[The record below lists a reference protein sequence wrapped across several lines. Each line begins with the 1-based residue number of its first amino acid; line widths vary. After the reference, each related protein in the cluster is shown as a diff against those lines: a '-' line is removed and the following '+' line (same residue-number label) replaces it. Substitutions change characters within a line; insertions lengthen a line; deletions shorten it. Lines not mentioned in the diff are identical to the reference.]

1 MGYWKTD
8 SEGVKTISYPR
19 NGVAKLSEQRKT
31 PEVIDPLFD
40 PFENMDIYAN
50 EKGLVTKAGGNG
62 NPDADP
68 EVLVARGN
76 LDHDWGLAHIR
87 GFEWQ
92 RNIKSPYKET
102 WNSEATLLPYN
113 ATMQDFDN
121 RIRVWDYSYTTGDW
135 RGGMVACTVHFS
147 EPVWVTG
154 RSDWLSGYP
163 GSPRLKVICDE
174 PGKSAVT
181 IYLTYKS
188 TDFYTDNSSPFYDQN
203 YHTEVEGQYNAMD
216 NGGYHDDYISSINVT
231 NGGSGYVYA
240 PKISFGPDDS
250 AQLPLELPRAYA
262 VVKDG
267 EVTSINIIHGGSGY
281 NYHLVPTVVFDN
293 TGTGPPG
300 GPDGGN
306 AHATAIRTNRG
317 DLSKGM
323 THKEFCNQYLYPNGS
338 SSITFSGWAEDYV
351 GFPETFWAPGT
362 TFSIPENA
370 IDLNGADITEGT
382 SELGPPVITT
392 NSALRGSNAGKLTVF
407 HQLGEG
413 WVYN

>member
-8 SEGVKTISYPR
+8 SEGRKKILYPR

-40 PFENMDIYAN
+40 PFENIYAN

-76 LDHDWGLAHIR
+76 LDHEWGLAHIR

-163 GSPRLKVICDE
+163 GSPRLKVIFDE
-174 PGKSAVT
+174 PGRSAVT
-181 IYLTYKS
+181 KYLYYKS
-188 TDFYTDNSSPFYDQN
+188 TDFYTDNSSPFYDQY
-203 YHTEVEGQYNAMD
+203 YHTEVAGYNSTYLAPPTA
-216 NGGYHDDYISSINVT
+216 YDDFISSINVT
-231 NGGSGYVYA
+231 NGGSGYTAPPEIIISDQGNPSIGYA
-240 PKISFGPDDS
+240 ELDAKAS
-250 AQLPLELPRAYA
+250 AVIVDGA
-262 VVKDG
+262 V
-267 EVTSINIIHGGSGY
+267 SHININFAGKGY
-281 NYHLVPTVVFDN
+281 TAVPLITFNN
-293 TGTGPPG
+293 TGTGG
-300 GPDGGN
+300 GG
-306 AHATAIRTNRG
+306 AAATAIRINRG
-317 DLSKGM
+317 DGTKGM
-323 THKEFCNQYLYPNGS
+323 TNKQYRNQYLYPNGS
-338 SSITFSGWAEDYV
+338 SSITFVAEEPSWVLD
-351 GFPETFWAPGT
+351 FPEFMWSPGT
-362 TFSIPENA
+362 TFAIPENA
-370 IDLNGADITEGT
+370 IDLNGGTITEGT
-382 SELGPPVITT
+382 SALGPPAIIT